1 MKRTLSLILVLVLTA
16 ALLCAC
22 EFTSTSTTSTSTTD
36 ANGNTTTTTTTTTN
50 NNGQTS
56 TTTTTETSNSEGGVY
71 HENVAVK
78 LVNDTD
84 FAMSELYISNNINDN
99 WGDNILSE
107 LEDGVLNPG
116 EYLNL
121 TMSYYEN
128 YPIFDFKAVDEADGS
143 YVEFDE
149 MDVTGATSSMTI
161 TFSGE
166 GDSYKISLSDKA

>member
-56 TTTTTETSNSEGGVY
+56 TTTTTETSNSENGVY
-71 HENVAVK
+71 HENVEIK
-78 LVNDTD
+78 LVNETD
-84 FAMSELYISNNINDN
+84 FSMSGLYISNNIDEN
-99 WGDNILSE
+99 WGDNLLAE
-107 LEDGVLNPG
+107 VEDGVLNPDEG
-116 EYLNL
+116 ITL

-143 YVEFDE
+143 CVEFDE